1 MLFTICGKSATIYV
15 ATIRFDIR
23 LRQCG
28 AKYVTLRLRQRS
40 LIAAACFLS
49 AERFSLEKVMQKQLN
64 QLKNTQIY
72 KNLLDDTRDK
82 NFVTAFGVQPNEKP
96 FIVAMCDRPVL
107 YVCSDYVESQRV
119 FRAVQSLCG
128 DGALYLP
135 HSKDVLLYKRTSSKN
150 AVYTRNGALYRLL
163 DGFDVR

>member
-1 MLFTICGKSATIYV
+1 
-15 ATIRFDIR
+15 
-23 LRQCG
+23 
-28 AKYVTLRLRQRS
+28 
-40 LIAAACFLS
+40 
-49 AERFSLEKVMQKQLN
+49 MQKQLN

-128 DGALYLP
+128 DGALYLS
-135 HSKDVLLYKRTSSKN
+135 HSEGALLYTGTSFKN
-150 AVYTRNGALYRLL
+150 AMYTRNRP
-163 DGFDVR
+163 